1 MTSVHNIFKDKLL
14 KDMHVLEIKAQNIH
28 LILQSEKFDR
38 GLEQMVPCSQA
49 VKLDEDH
56 HHLVEF
62 YKCYL
67 NKEIFI
73 PVMLSSMN
81 SIFFIVQL

>member
-1 MTSVHNIFKDKLL
+1 
-14 KDMHVLEIKAQNIH
+14 
-28 LILQSEKFDR
+28 
-38 GLEQMVPCSQA
+38 MVPCSQA

-73 PVMLSSMN
+73 PVMLSSMGSN
-81 SIFFIVQL
+81 IFYRTSVMVRQH

>member
-1 MTSVHNIFKDKLL
+1 MNIR
-14 KDMHVLEIKAQNIH
+14 
-28 LILQSEKFDR
+28 LILASEKFDR

-73 PVMLSSMN
+73 LVMLSSMAA
-81 SIFFIVQL
+81 IFFIVQL

>member
-1 MTSVHNIFKDKLL
+1 
-14 KDMHVLEIKAQNIH
+14 
-28 LILQSEKFDR
+28 
-38 GLEQMVPCSQA
+38 MVPCSQA
-49 VKLDEDH
+49 VKLDED

-73 PVMLSSMN
+73 PCDGKATARRKCSYSLIELKTS
-81 SIFFIVQL
+81 

>member
-1 MTSVHNIFKDKLL
+1 MR
-14 KDMHVLEIKAQNIH
+14 VLEIKVQNIR

-38 GLEQMVPCSQA
+38 GLEQMVLCPQA
-49 VKLDEDH
+49 VKLDED

-67 NKEIFI
+67 NKKIFI
-73 PVMLSSMN
+73 PVMLSSMVA
-81 SIFFIVQL
+81 IFFIVQL

>member
-1 MTSVHNIFKDKLL
+1 
-14 KDMHVLEIKAQNIH
+14 VLEIKAQNIR
-28 LILQSEKFDR
+28 LIFQSEKFDR
-38 GLEQMVPCSQA
+38 GLSKWCHVHMV

-56 HHLVEF
+56 HHLIEF

-73 PVMLSSMN
+73 PVMLSSMAA
-81 SIFFIVQL
+81 IFFIVQL

>member
-1 MTSVHNIFKDKLL
+1 MTNVHNIFKDKLL

-62 YKCYL
+62 L
-67 NKEIFI
+67 
-73 PVMLSSMN
+73 
-81 SIFFIVQL
+81 

>member
-1 MTSVHNIFKDKLL
+1 
-14 KDMHVLEIKAQNIH
+14 MHVLEIKAQNIR

-38 GLEQMVPCSQA
+38 GLEQMVLCLQA
-49 VKLDEDH
+49 VKLDED

-73 PVMLSSMN
+73 PVMLSSMGSN
-81 SIFFIVQL
+81 IFYRTTVMVRQH